1 MLICKRLC
9 LVLRRQMDSCV
20 FWPSIPESVKLEVGN
35 ARRRMK
41 AHISGAKDVL
51 YLRELPAV
59 GTGR

>member
-1 MLICKRLC
+1 M
-9 LVLRRQMDSCV
+9 LRRQMDSCGGGAGV
-20 FWPSIPESVKLEVGN
+20 FWPSIPEVFKLEVGN